1 MDSGSYDSAPR
12 QLALDVGLT
21 DDATFDN
28 YYLPLNGGG
37 NAQVVEQL
45 KVQLQPFGEQSIF
58 LWGAQGVGVTHLL
71 QAACLHASQRG
82 FSAIYLALDEQGR
95 FQPDAVV
102 DGLEHNQL
110 VCLDNVDAVL
120 GQPRWETALFH
131 LFNRVR
137 DLGGRMLW
145 SAACGPHELAVSLPD
160 LASRLS
166 WGLVFQVQPLSDDDK
181 MDALAMRARNLG
193 LELSPEVAQFIQHR
207 CSRNLGEL
215 YDVLR
220 RLDQASLSEQRRLT
234 VPFVKQVLGI

>member
-1 MDSGSYDSAPR
+1 MSSDSFNAAPR

-58 LWGAQGVGVTHLL
+58 LWGAHGVGVTHLL
-71 QAACLHASQRG
+71 QAACLYASQRG
-82 FSAIYLALDEQGR
+82 SSAIYLSLDEQSR
-95 FQPDAVV
+95 FQPEAVL

-120 GQPRWETALFH
+120 GQSQWETSLFH

-145 SAACGPHELAVSLPD
+145 SAACGPHELAINLPD

-166 WGLVFQVQPLSDDDK
+166 WGLVFQIQPLSDDDM

-193 LELSPEVAQFIQHR
+193 LELSPEVAQFIQYR

-220 RLDQASLSEQRRLT
+220 QLDQASLSEQRRLT
-234 VPFVKQVLGI
+234 VPFVKQVLGL